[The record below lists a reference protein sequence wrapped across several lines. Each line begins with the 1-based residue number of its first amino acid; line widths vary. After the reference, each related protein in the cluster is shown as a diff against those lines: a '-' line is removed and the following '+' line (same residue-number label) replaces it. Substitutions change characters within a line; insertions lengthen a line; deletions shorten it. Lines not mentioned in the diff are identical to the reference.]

1 MNQYIIGKT
10 IKQLRIK
17 SNMTQLQLSERLN
30 ISDKSVS
37 KWETGKGY
45 PDITMLEKIADA
57 FSISVSELIQGS
69 TVVNENKSSHMP
81 RSKFYVCP
89 VCGNVI
95 FSVGES
101 VICCHGITLS
111 PLEGKE
117 CDDEH
122 CLTTEIVE
130 DELFVTIKHP
140 MTKQHYITFI
150 GAISSDRV
158 QIVKLYPEGS
168 SEVRFKMEGIKKLCF
183 YCNKDGFFTK

>member
-10 IKQLRIK
+10 IKQLRRK
-17 SNMTQLQLSERLN
+17 NNMTQLQLSERLMV
-30 ISDKSVS
+30 SDKSVS

-95 FSVGES
+95 FGVGES

-111 PLEGKE
+111 PLESKC
-117 CDDEH
+117 CDNEH
-122 CLTTEIVE
+122 CISTEAVE